1 MNSWPQEMPIE
12 HRTIVI
18 DSVFSQPKGEPF
30 DCVQIMNHIRDNE
43 INHQTLPHQEIAIYL
58 DHLREQGVVQIADQ
72 SGEYTRYTVANIET
86 AAEPN
91 CSAVLLSQTQIQN
104 STL

>member
-12 HRTIVI
+12 HRAIVI

-30 DCVQIMNHIRDNE
+30 DCVQIMNHIRENE

-58 DHLREQGVVQIADQ
+58 DHLREQGVIQIADQ
-72 SGEYTRYTVANIET
+72 SGEYTRYTT
-86 AAEPN
+86 AEPVVEP
-91 CSAVLLSQTQIQN
+91 S
-104 STL
+104 

>member
-1 MNSWPQEMPIE
+1 MELM
-12 HRTIVI
+12 HRLIVI

-58 DHLREQGVVQIADQ
+58 DHLREKGIIQVADQ